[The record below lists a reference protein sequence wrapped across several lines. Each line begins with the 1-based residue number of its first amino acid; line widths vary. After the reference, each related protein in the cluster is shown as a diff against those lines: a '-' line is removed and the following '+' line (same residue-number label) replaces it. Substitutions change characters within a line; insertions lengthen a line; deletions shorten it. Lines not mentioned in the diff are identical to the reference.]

1 MDKEEELQRIWR
13 EWLQQYDLTETMVLK
28 GDIWK
33 RELHCACC
41 KLVDEGSTN
50 SSGIRGY
57 IASLIVTIIVLAVF
71 VGVILGLT

>member
-33 RELHCACC
+33 RELHCVCC
-41 KLVDEGSTN
+41 RDYDRESSVAPITWVEKLGF
-50 SSGIRGY
+50 
-57 IASLIVTIIVLAVF
+57 IVLLACMFISLGF
-71 VGVILGLT
+71 VI